1 MGSSG
6 DAFFTLAITRGKSF
20 FRERILL
27 NFSAASGNALPSD
40 TSATA
45 GDGEIHVETTK
56 DDAIVDR
63 TLRLFSEA
71 ARAVVDDEDEHFVL
85 AGLKPLTPEKNKTAV
100 MNDVLMV

>member
-20 FRERILL
+20 LRERILL
-27 NFSAASGNALPSD
+27 NFSAASGNALPSA

-45 GDGEIHVETTK
+45 GNGEMHVEATK

-85 AGLKPLTPEKNKTAV
+85 AGLNPLTPEKHKIAV
-100 MNDVLMV
+100 MTNALMV